1 MISLQRVLAS
11 VYVVALTALLLV
23 WSHQQSLEAYW
34 QQRYHRAPPWEALEQ
49 VAVWQAGSRVHQA
62 VQRAAGVFWQELTE
76 REPQLELE
84 QGEVVVEAVAQS
96 QGDAGAVLNAEPV
109 PALQPKQHAEPVP
122 AAAAVAVIDSPA
134 PQPPQSAPRAEDAA
148 TAAEPVA
155 QHSAAPQPQPAKRR
169 IRLAPGQRVLF
180 AGDSMMQG
188 VAPHLASRLRREY
201 GLFSLDL
208 SRQSTGLAY
217 PKAFNWPLTIEQQL
231 ERNADF
237 SLLAVFLGPNDP
249 WDMPSGRGGKYLRFA
264 TPEWE
269 VAYRERIRGII
280 DSAQRRGVE
289 IIWVAPPS
297 MRRAELSRKVDYLS
311 GLYESEVLAAGELF
325 IAGNQI
331 LGYLDGA
338 YSDYSGVTGQ
348 TLKMRAGDGIHF
360 TLAGQR
366 AFADALFDLIDY
378 VPQHTAEHDSP
389 DRLAP
394 HRL

>member
-11 VYVVALTALLLV
+11 VYVIAVTALLLV
-23 WSHQQSLEAYW
+23 WLHQASLEAYW
-34 QQRYHRAPPWEALEQ
+34 EQSYHRAPPWKPLEQ

-62 VQRAAGVFWQELTE
+62 AQRAAGVFWQELTDSDE
-76 REPQLELE
+76 TLL
-84 QGEVVVEAVAQS
+84 AQTAPDS
-96 QGDAGAVLNAEPV
+96 DA
-109 PALQPKQHAEPVP
+109 
-122 AAAAVAVIDSPA
+122 D
-134 PQPPQSAPRAEDAA
+134 
-148 TAAEPVA
+148 EPVA
-155 QHSAAPQPQPAKRR
+155 QPEEQSLTDTLPEPPVQSGVVQVDVVPQAVPEPEPEPVQARQSATVNPTEPLVQQESVPQPLPMRTKQR
-169 IRLAPGQRVLF
+169 IRLASGQRVLF

-201 GLFSLDL
+201 GLSSLDL

-217 PKAFNWPLTIEQQL
+217 PKAFNWPATIEQHL
-231 ERNADF
+231 ERYQDF

-269 VAYRERIRGII
+269 ASYRERIRSII
-280 DSAQRRGVE
+280 HSAQSHGVE
-289 IIWVAPPS
+289 IIWIAPPS

-311 GLYESEVLAAGELF
+311 GLYESEVLDAGELF

-331 LGYLDGA
+331 LGYPDGI
-338 YSDYSGVTGQ
+338 YSDYSGVAGQ

-360 TLAGQR
+360 TPAGQR

-378 VPQHTAEHDSP
+378 VPQSTAEHDTIG
-389 DRLAP
+389 RLDPA
-394 HRL
+394 RF